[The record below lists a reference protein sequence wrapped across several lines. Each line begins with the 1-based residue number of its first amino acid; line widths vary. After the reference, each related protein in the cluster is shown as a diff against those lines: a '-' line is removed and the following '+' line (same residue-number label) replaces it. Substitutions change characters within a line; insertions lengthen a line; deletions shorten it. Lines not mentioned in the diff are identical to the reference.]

1 MVQAL
6 VKDSVQIPPGSQMLV
21 PLRYRKPSQAGR
33 HVAVVGAAGVGP
45 PMDVV
50 EQLKAVAAA
59 PAAFLSDLGRPT
71 LRGVKRCP
79 KCGTFNGTRGLSCK
93 NKTCGAVFRDGSRR
107 QAADAVRVMAGGAA
121 AAADGPLFSVR
132 ARDRGP
138 DLRGFVELPAPDDEC
153 GAAGEAAGFAP
164 SAVHDDLL
172 LGAVVAG
179 VPRCHLPHCQKRPS
193 DSILLQHA
201 GGGDAGAAAMA
212 RCTHVQTAQSCQDQA
227 VPLSLKNSVLNS
239 LQVPSEVKQAIWLL
253 ATETAGPLVQ
263 RVTRSSMVVKCKPGP
278 RHPLGLLHCTFSPRA
293 RPKGP
298 PEPWFHCACRP
309 GKRHCRSLVGTDPG
323 ALCVHFYACVCAFA
337 SDPKLSQELDA
348 YINLGANRKGP
359 RPPPAPPTVCMYV
372 ALLSQVCCGCTRL
385 KGRMAHR
392 AIPNTLNFD
401 KSPLTAIQQS
411 FGKNSVECPQ
421 VGTDV
426 VIAPIAQPVDESQVI
441 LTFRE
446 WLSSVT
452 ERINQTMHYQFDGKP
467 EPLVFHA
474 PQAFFDALQQRISM
488 GNKKKRLP
496 NSTVGFVRKDA
507 LPLGTFSKYTWHITS
522 LQQVKQIF
530 STPEVPLEATR
541 SFVENRDGTYDV
553 FRSPQPWTDEAGDAS
568 GRAEKQ
574 QRATIRPLQ
583 LNTFLKVGTASVEQ
597 VEPTPFVMEW
607 VPDIL
612 PRCRIGELRVKFEYG
627 HQRNGQPQQRERPL
641 EPSDVLLH
649 GVHLRRKSSPQTR
662 LRGHVSR
669 PNELKPRAEPRRIS
683 ACGNETTR
691 RGRAPSHASSMNGT
705 ADVFHGRPDHSQPR
719 E

>member
-1 MVQAL
+1 M
-6 VKDSVQIPPGSQMLV
+6 DML
-21 PLRYRKPSQAGR
+21 
-33 HVAVVGAAGVGP
+33 
-45 PMDVV
+45 
-50 EQLKAVAAA
+50 EQLKAAAAAAA

-79 KCGTFNGTRGLSCK
+79 KCGTFNGTRGLGCK

-107 QAADAVRVMAGGAA
+107 QAADAVRVMAAA
-121 AAADGPLFSVR
+121 AAAVDGPLFSVR

-138 DLRGFVELPAPDDEC
+138 DLRGFVELPAPDDER
-153 GAAGEAAGFAP
+153 GAAAEAAEAAGFAP
-164 SAVHDDLL
+164 SAARDGLS
-172 LGAVVAG
+172 LGAAAAAAAAAPG
-179 VPRCHLPHCQKRPS
+179 VPRCHLPRCQKRLS
-193 DSILLQHA
+193 DGILLRRA
-201 GGGDAGAAAMA
+201 GSAGGDAGTAAVA
-212 RCTHVQTAQSCQDQA
+212 RCAHVQTAQGCQDQA

-253 ATETAGPLVQ
+253 ATETTGPLVQ

-309 GKRHCRSLVGTDPG
+309 GKRHCRSLAGTDPG

-348 YINLGANRKGP
+348 YINLGANPMFETQLSDSNVKVLTPTSELCPVRGAKKRRKEE
-359 RPPPAPPTVCMYV
+359 A
-372 ALLSQVCCGCTRL
+372 AWQ
-385 KGRMAHR
+385 
-392 AIPNTLNFD
+392 
-401 KSPLTAIQQS
+401 
-411 FGKNSVECPQ
+411 Q
-421 VGTDV
+421 VGQDPDRGSLERTPGGKKRPGSPSGNRQ
-426 VIAPIAQPVDESQVI
+426 AIAQPVEESQVI

-553 FRSPQPWTDEAGDAS
+553 FRSPQPRTDEAGDAS

-574 QRATIRPLQ
+574 QRAAIRPLQ

-597 VEPTPFVMEW
+597 VEPTPFVVEW

-612 PRCRIGELRVKFEYG
+612 PRCRIGELRVNFEYG
-627 HQRNGQPQQRERPL
+627 HQRNGQPEQRERPL
-641 EPSDVLLH
+641 EPTVADVLL
-649 GVHLRRKSSPQTR
+649 Q
-662 LRGHVSR
+662 
-669 PNELKPRAEPRRIS
+669 
-683 ACGNETTR
+683 
-691 RGRAPSHASSMNGT
+691 
-705 ADVFHGRPDHSQPR
+705 
-719 E
+719 